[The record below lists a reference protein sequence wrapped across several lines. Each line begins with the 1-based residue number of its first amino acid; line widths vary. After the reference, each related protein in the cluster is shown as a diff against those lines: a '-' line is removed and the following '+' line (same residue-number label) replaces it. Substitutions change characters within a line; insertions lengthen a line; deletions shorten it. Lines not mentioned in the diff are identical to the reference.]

1 VARAIMLS
9 GCDHR
14 NGFGFGSRDGVD
26 VVVTGLG
33 GDCALPDMWR
43 SGDDDIDTRL
53 AGLSAVAS
61 WPNVV
66 WRM

>member
-1 VARAIMLS
+1 VRAAMTS
-9 GCDHR
+9 CCDHR
-14 NGFGFGSRDGVD
+14 NGFSFGSRDAGVGI
-26 VVVTGLG
+26 VTGLE
-33 GDCALPDMWR
+33 GDWELPEMLR
-43 SGDDDIDTRL
+43 RGDADIDTKL

>member
-1 VARAIMLS
+1 MIS
-9 GCDHR
+9 CCDHR
-14 NGFGFGSRDGVD
+14 NGFGFGSRGGVV

-33 GDCALPDMWR
+33 GDCALPDMWPK
-43 SGDDDIDTRL
+43 GDDVTDTKL

-66 WRM
+66 GRM